1 MKIIERWFKV
11 SKKMLIHI
19 SNSIQAIYA
28 YIHAITKKTMNL
40 KKSKDRST
48 GVKVAGKKWKR
59 EM

>member
-1 MKIIERWFKV
+1 MKIIERWLKV

-19 SNSIQAIYA
+19 SNSIQVIYA
-28 YIHAITKKTMNL
+28 NIHAITKKIMNL
-40 KKSKDRST
+40 KKSKDGSI

>member
-19 SNSIQAIYA
+19 SNSIQVIYA
-28 YIHAITKKTMNL
+28 NIHAITKKIMNL
-40 KKSKDRST
+40 KKSKDGST